1 MHRINRI
8 VLCHQSVLFIL
19 CIHVRKD
26 IIPASHPAA
35 ICGAFRGSMNGR
47 APGFLLS
54 PYRVL
59 DLTDERGLLCGKILA
74 DLGAEVF
81 QVEPPGGSTARRIGP
96 FYGDDPSPSKSLFWW
111 AYTAN
116 KRGITLDI
124 ESQDG
129 RDLLRRL
136 VADVDFLIESYS
148 PGYLAG
154 LGLGYGE
161 LAEINPRLVMVS
173 ITAFGQDGPYA
184 GYEASDIVGM
194 ALGGFMHLTG
204 DPDRAPLRVSFPHFY
219 LHGSAAAATGAM
231 LAHTHRALTGEG
243 QHVDVSCQQ
252 AVAKTLAHAPQIWDI
267 EGAVLQRMGVYRQT
281 SGENRVRIN
290 WPCRDGYVNYM
301 LQGGGVAGSTR
312 SLFRWMEEDGFDV
325 AELQEVDWENL
336 GYGGISPELMDAV
349 AVPMEPFFLRH
360 TREELTRESLSRRIL
375 LFPVATPSDLSQ
387 HPQLEARA
395 YFTELEHPELA
406 ATVSYPGAFAKSG
419 DGADI
424 VGFRRRPPLVGEH
437 NLEVYQ
443 DGLGLSPQEIDALR
457 RAGAI

>member
-1 MHRINRI
+1 
-8 VLCHQSVLFIL
+8 
-19 CIHVRKD
+19 
-26 IIPASHPAA
+26 
-35 ICGAFRGSMNGR
+35 
-47 APGFLLS
+47 
-54 PYRVL
+54 
-59 DLTDERGLLCGKILA
+59 
-74 DLGAEVF
+74 
-81 QVEPPGGSTARRIGP
+81 
-96 FYGDDPSPSKSLFWW
+96 
-111 AYTAN
+111 
-116 KRGITLDI
+116 
-124 ESQDG
+124 
-129 RDLLRRL
+129 
-136 VADVDFLIESYS
+136 
-148 PGYLAG
+148 
-154 LGLGYGE
+154 
-161 LAEINPRLVMVS
+161 
-173 ITAFGQDGPYA
+173 
-184 GYEASDIVGM
+184 
-194 ALGGFMHLTG
+194 
-204 DPDRAPLRVSFPHFY
+204 
-219 LHGSAAAATGAM
+219 
-231 LAHTHRALTGEG
+231 
-243 QHVDVSCQQ
+243 VDVSCQQ

-267 EGAVLQRMGVYRQT
+267 EGATLQRMGVYRQT

-290 WPCRDGYVNYM
+290 WPCQDGYVNYM

-443 DGLGLSPQEIDALR
+443 GELGLSPQEIDALR
-457 RAGAI
+457 RAGVI